1 MMKIYRSDMYGIDVW
16 RLSGVIEM
24 DDTRKLARTIVES
37 DLLGQ
42 GCMIIDFENVD
53 HIDYRALQLLE
64 SWLPNNADILLS
76 GLNDYLL
83 DIFAF
88 IKKRNVPP
96 IYPDWRKALHYLMTE
111 RGKVR
116 AATAAVAAGNK

>member
-1 MMKIYRSDMYGIDVW
+1 MKIYRTDKFGVDVW

-24 DDTRKLARTIVES
+24 DDTRKLARTLIES
-37 DLLGQ
+37 NFQGR
-42 GCMIIDFENVD
+42 GCMILDFENVV
-53 HIDYRALQLLE
+53 HIDYRALQLIE
-64 SWLPNNADILLS
+64 SWLPSGAEIFLS

-111 RGKVR
+111 RGKMR
-116 AATAAVAAGNK
+116 TSSAAIAAGNK

>member
-1 MMKIYRSDMYGIDVW
+1 MKIYRTDKFGIDVW
-16 RLSGVIEM
+16 KLSGVIKR
-24 DDTRKLARTIVES
+24 DDTRRLARTLAES
-37 DLLGQ
+37 DLSGG

-64 SWLPNNADILLS
+64 SWLPGGSEIVLS

-83 DIFAF
+83 DILAF

-96 IYPDWRKALHYLMTE
+96 IYPDWRKALHHLMTE

-116 AATAAVAAGNK
+116 STAAAAAAGNK